1 MEIALIWAMADNR
14 VIGRDNDLPWDLP
27 LDMRHFIR
35 TTKGKPVVMGRKTF
49 ESMIGPLPGRENIVM
64 TRDAS
69 WQKDGAVVVADL
81 DAALEHAEAHARA
94 KGLEQVM
101 VIGGADIYAMA
112 LPRAHRLYVTHVH
125 AEIEGHVRFPEF
137 DMSEWRQVSAER
149 FEIDE
154 QHAYPFTIAEYERA

>member
-81 DAALEHAEAHARA
+81 DAALEHAEAHAR
-94 KGLEQVM
+94 G
-101 VIGGADIYAMA
+101 
-112 LPRAHRLYVTHVH
+112 
-125 AEIEGHVRFPEF
+125 
-137 DMSEWRQVSAER
+137 SA
-149 FEIDE
+149 
-154 QHAYPFTIAEYERA
+154 IA